1 MSIVTN
7 DNDNIAG
14 FYPTTPSRSFSD
26 DTVSRA
32 ARYQQHCANG
42 DRPSQWEMVNFGP
55 YKIQTPQPIAKN
67 CHSWLQLW
75 DEPLCQ
81 FRCKS
86 FYGEGFWSNGWN
98 IMLNY
103 FYIHIPFLATIT
115 GRPML
120 MRDDSKD
127 TKSRKDVPFWCYKN

>member
-55 YKIQTPQPIAKN
+55 YKIQTLQPIAKKIVTVDYSHETN
-67 CHSWLQLW
+67 HYANLGANPSMGRAFGQM
-75 DEPLCQ
+75 
-81 FRCKS
+81 
-86 FYGEGFWSNGWN
+86 GE
-98 IMLNY
+98 I
-103 FYIHIPFLATIT
+103 
-115 GRPML
+115 
-120 MRDDSKD
+120 
-127 TKSRKDVPFWCYKN
+127 